1 MTKTKFA
8 ALIASAA
15 LAALAAACGT
25 DTNTTTTTNT
35 NSATVTNN
43 ANTATTTAPTAANT
57 GMMNTNAGSSTT
69 TTTTTT
75 TRAYN
80 ANMTREDYDKDK
92 VRFSEDAKKAGN
104 TIGSGLEDGWLWT
117 KTRTVLSNADDLRD
131 STINVDVNNS
141 AVTLRGTVANQ
152 GQKTK
157 AEMLAK
163 SVKDVKSVKNDLKV
177 SAGDSMTNMNK

>member
-1 MTKTKFA
+1 MTKNKIA
-8 ALIASAA
+8 AIIASAA
-15 LAALAAACGT
+15 LAAFAAACSTT
-25 DTNTTTTTNT
+25 DTTTTTNT
-35 NSATVTNN
+35 NSATT
-43 ANTATTTAPTAANT
+43 ANTANTTAMPANT
-57 GMMNTNAGSSTT
+57 GMTNANAGNSTT

-75 TRAYN
+75 RTYN

-92 VRFSEDAKKAGN
+92 VRFSDDAKKAGN

-131 STINVDVNNS
+131 STINVDVENNV
-141 AVTLRGTVANQ
+141 VTLRGTVANQ
-152 GQKTK
+152 GQKAK

-163 SVKDVKSVKNDLKV
+163 GVKDVKSVKNDLKV

>member
-1 MTKTKFA
+1 MTKNKIA
-8 ALIASAA
+8 AIIASAA
-15 LAALAAACGT
+15 LAAFAAACSTT
-25 DTNTTTTTNT
+25 DTTTTTNT
-35 NSATVTNN
+35 NSATT
-43 ANTATTTAPTAANT
+43 ANTANTTAMPANT
-57 GMMNTNAGSSTT
+57 GMMNANAGSST

-92 VRFSEDAKKAGN
+92 VRFSDDAKKAGN

-117 KTRTVLSNADDLRD
+117 KTRTVLSNAEDLRD
-131 STINVDVNNS
+131 STINVDVDNNV
-141 AVTLRGTVANQ
+141 VTLRGTVANQ
-152 GQKTK
+152 GQKAK

-163 SVKDVKSVKNDLKV
+163 GVKDVKSVRNDLKV

>member
-1 MTKTKFA
+1 MTKNKIA
-8 ALIASAA
+8 AIIASAA
-15 LAALAAACGT
+15 LAAFAAACTT
-25 DTNTTTTTNT
+25 DTTTTTNT
-35 NSATVTNN
+35 NTATT
-43 ANTATTTAPTAANT
+43 ANTANTAAMNANT

-75 TRAYN
+75 RTYD

-92 VRFSEDAKKAGN
+92 VRFSDDAKRAGN
-104 TIGSGLEDGWLWT
+104 TIGSGLEDGWLWA

-131 STINVDVNNS
+131 STINVDVENNV
-141 AVTLRGTVANQ
+141 VTLRGTVANQ
-152 GQKTK
+152 GQKAK

-163 SVKDVKSVKNDLKV
+163 GVKDVKSVKNNLTV

>member
-1 MTKTKFA
+1 MTKNKIA
-8 ALIASAA
+8 ALIAGAA
-15 LAALAAACGT
+15 LAAFAAACSP
-25 DTNTTTTTNT
+25 DTTTTTTTNT
-35 NSATVTNN
+35 NSATTTNT
-43 ANTATTTAPTAANT
+43 ANTTATAPTAANT
-57 GMMNTNAGSSTT
+57 GMVNANAGSST

-92 VRFSEDAKKAGN
+92 ARFSEDAKKAGN

>member
-1 MTKTKFA
+1 MTKNKIA
-8 ALIASAA
+8 AIIASAA
-15 LAALAAACGT
+15 FAAFAAACSTT
-25 DTNTTTTTNT
+25 DTTTTTNT
-35 NSATVTNN
+35 NSATT
-43 ANTATTTAPTAANT
+43 ANTANTTAMPANT
-57 GMMNTNAGSSTT
+57 GMMNANAGSST

-92 VRFSEDAKKAGN
+92 VRFSDDAKKAGN

-117 KTRTVLSNADDLRD
+117 KTRTVLSNAEDLRD
-131 STINVDVNNS
+131 STINVDVDNNV
-141 AVTLRGTVANQ
+141 VTLRGTVANQ
-152 GQKTK
+152 GQKAK

-163 SVKDVKSVKNDLKV
+163 GVKDVKSVKNDLKV